1 MKNLLR
7 LAFLALL
14 IAVGFWVWNI
24 IFPNPQKI
32 IHQRLNKLAQ
42 LASFSAGEGN
52 FSRLAAVE
60 KMGQFF
66 AENAEVAVDVPGV
79 ESHTFNGRTEL
90 MQAVMAIRATVN
102 GVSAELVDMNIDMGS
117 NNQSAMV
124 NLTLKAKIAGEKDAV
139 IQELNFTFK
148 KIKRDWLISRV
159 ATVQTLKR

>member
-7 LAFLALL
+7 LVLLALL
-14 IAVGFWVWNI
+14 IAAGFWVWNI

-32 IHQRLNKLAQ
+32 IRSRLNKLAH
-42 LASFSAGEGN
+42 LASCSPDEGN
-52 FSRLAAVE
+52 FSRLASVE

-66 AENAEVAVDVPGV
+66 VDNAEITVDIPGV
-79 ESHTFNGRTEL
+79 ESHTFNGRAEL
-90 MQAVMAIRATVN
+90 MQAAIAARATAN
-102 GVSAELVDMNIDMGS
+102 GIAAELVDINIDMGS

-124 NLTLKAKIAGEKDAV
+124 DLTLKAKIGAEKDAI

-148 KIKRDWLISRV
+148 KIKGDWLISRV